1 MKDGST
7 NVFKKRYTVIKKL
20 GKGASGKT
28 YLVEDSHESQN
39 CTKVLKALKC
49 IKLDDNSAAV
59 QRDHEKEAHLLSS
72 LKHPYILRIH
82 ESFVDKNRFCI
93 VSEYCEGGDLTNYL
107 KQVKSKGERISEK
120 IIGKWLVQLILA
132 TVYMHKN
139 KILHRDL
146 KTSNIFLKN
155 GNIKIGDFGI
165 SRSLATTEELATTF
179 IGTPYYMSPEVLKYE
194 GYNNKSDIWSIGI
207 ILYELCTQRRAFTG
221 TNLMRVMW
229 QVINDPCPQ
238 LPEIYSKELQDVLE
252 LMLKKTPQERPSA
265 SELLQSNTVHSYLR
279 DLYKET
285 IFHMQNELSDE
296 SRKNENESNR
306 LISFEE
312 FISSPDSVLH
322 KQQSIE
328 DAEKFPIQS
337 NEETEE
343 NTEHSEDQYLTPRQ
357 KIKLNKATESDKTI
371 AVLRDLAEQLTHTRN
386 SLNSTKE
393 TQLFTWQKGYPSLNH
408 IWPTIQMPTEKLLNE
423 LKNLYSEKINN
434 EISVTDELDDDLEI
448 GGDLSWPKR
457 PGLKDDK
464 KLLGK
469 GPGAEDE
476 SLGTF
481 NFLNFTKHGSEQI
494 EDLTNNTSFNEIKN
508 FYPLPRLTSP
518 IYDYVTM
525 DEFKK
530 QVDNNDN
537 PNIIKKDNNNQENLF
552 IRRQLTFPEML
563 NQNYTQSARQL
574 SDINSS
580 KLKCN
585 SVFTDDTQL
594 METYYTNYD
603 NELLNYTKNF
613 NEENSKE
620 LIKNENIIQND
631 LEDIENQDNEDS
643 TDTLND
649 VLVCMKAALY
659 HPEDSNTIILD
670 DEAKNI
676 FSPEAKAKRI
686 DALKKYCINKL
697 GEKEFHNAYHYL
709 YQKRILENNQSGELT
724 ILNGLKC
731 YCSDVTTGFLLDHL
745 LFLENDALKQTI
757 NIQLSESIHQIL
769 NDNLPFYT

>member
-7 NVFKKRYTVIKKL
+7 VIFKSRYTVIKKL

-28 YLVEDSHESQN
+28 YLVEDFQESQN

-49 IKLDDNSAAV
+49 IKLDDNSEAV
-59 QRDHEKEAHLLSS
+59 QKDYEKEAHLLSS
-72 LKHPYILRIH
+72 LKHPYILCIH

-120 IIGKWLVQLILA
+120 IIGKWLVQIILA
-132 TVYMHKN
+132 TVYIHKN

-155 GNIKIGDFGI
+155 GNIKVGDFGI

-238 LPEIYSKELQDVLE
+238 LPEIYSKELQEVLE

-265 SELLQSNTVHSYLR
+265 SELLHSNAVHSYLR
-279 DLYKET
+279 DLYKE
-285 IFHMQNELSDE
+285 IIIHMRNELSGE
-296 SRKNENESNR
+296 NRKDGS
-306 LISFEE
+306 E
-312 FISSPDSVLH
+312 FNL
-322 KQQSIE
+322 
-328 DAEKFPIQS
+328 
-337 NEETEE
+337 
-343 NTEHSEDQYLTPRQ
+343 
-357 KIKLNKATESDKTI
+357 
-371 AVLRDLAEQLTHTRN
+371 DLAEQLTHTRN
-386 SLNSTKE
+386 SLNSTME

-408 IWPTIQMPTEKLLNE
+408 IWPTIQIPTEKLLNE
-423 LKNLYSEKINN
+423 LKNLYLEKINN
-434 EISVTDELDDDLEI
+434 ETSLIDELDDDLENE
-448 GGDLSWPKR
+448 GDLFWSKKSD
-457 PGLKDDK
+457 LNDNK
-464 KLLGK
+464 KLPGK

-481 NFLNFTKHGSEQI
+481 NFLNSTKHRNEEI
-494 EDLTNNTSFNEIKN
+494 EDLTNNMSFTEIKN
-508 FYPLPRLTSP
+508 FYPSPRLTSP

-530 QVDNNDN
+530 QVDIDNN
-537 PNIIKKDNNNQENLF
+537 PNINKKGNNNQEALF
-552 IRRQLTFPEML
+552 IRRQFTFPAML
-563 NQNYTQSARQL
+563 NQNYAQSARQL

-603 NELLNYTKNF
+603 NELLNYTNNF
-613 NEENSKE
+613 NKEDLKE
-620 LIKNENIIQND
+620 LIENENILQND
-631 LEDIENQDNEDS
+631 LEDIENQDNVDS
-643 TDTLND
+643 NETLND
-649 VLVCMKAALY
+649 VLVCMKAALC
-659 HPEDSNTIILD
+659 HPEDSNTIVLD
-670 DEAKNI
+670 DEAKTI

-686 DALKKYCINKL
+686 DALKKYCIDKL

-709 YQKRILENNQSGELT
+709 YEKRILEKNQSGELT
-724 ILNGLKC
+724 ILNGLKS

-745 LFLENDALKQTI
+745 LFLENDAVKQTI
-757 NIQLSESIHQIL
+757 NIQLSESVHQIL
-769 NDNLPFYT
+769 NDDLSFYAQFASLMDYLKEI

>member
-7 NVFKKRYTVIKKL
+7 VVFKSRYTVIKKL

-28 YLVEDSHESQN
+28 YLVEDFHESQN

-49 IKLDDNSAAV
+49 IKLDDNSEAV
-59 QRDHEKEAHLLSS
+59 QKDYEKEAHLLSS
-72 LKHPYILRIH
+72 LKHPYILCIH

-120 IIGKWLVQLILA
+120 IIGKWLVQIILA

-155 GNIKIGDFGI
+155 GNIKVGDFGI

-238 LPEIYSKELQDVLE
+238 LPEIYSKELQEVLE

-265 SELLQSNTVHSYLR
+265 SELLQSNAVHSYLR
-279 DLYKET
+279 DLYKE
-285 IFHMQNELSDE
+285 IIIHMQNELSGE
-296 SRKNENESNR
+296 NRKDGSEFN
-306 LISFEE
+306 LLMSFEE
-312 FISSPDSVLH
+312 FISLPDSVLH
-322 KQQSIE
+322 NQQSIE
-328 DAEKFPIQS
+328 NAEKFSIQL
-337 NEETEE
+337 NEEIEE
-343 NTEHSEDQYLTPRQ
+343 NVENSEDQYLTPRQ
-357 KIKLNKATESDKTI
+357 KIKLNKATESDRTT

-386 SLNSTKE
+386 SLNSTME

-408 IWPTIQMPTEKLLNE
+408 IWPTIQIPTEKLLNE
-423 LKNLYSEKINN
+423 LKSLYLEKINN
-434 EISVTDELDDDLEI
+434 ETSLIDELDDDLENES
-448 GGDLSWPKR
+448 GLFWSKKSDLN
-457 PGLKDDK
+457 DNK
-464 KLLGK
+464 KLPGK

-481 NFLNFTKHGSEQI
+481 NFLNSTKHRNEEI
-494 EDLTNNTSFNEIKN
+494 EDLTNNMSFTEIKN
-508 FYPLPRLTSP
+508 FYPSPRLTSP

-530 QVDNNDN
+530 QVDIDNN
-537 PNIIKKDNNNQENLF
+537 PNIIKKGNNNQEALF
-552 IRRQLTFPEML
+552 IRRQFTFPAML
-563 NQNYTQSARQL
+563 NQNYAQSVRQL

-603 NELLNYTKNF
+603 NELLNYTNNF
-613 NEENSKE
+613 NKEDLKE
-620 LIKNENIIQND
+620 LIENENILQND
-631 LEDIENQDNEDS
+631 LEDIENQDNVDS
-643 TDTLND
+643 TETLND
-649 VLVCMKAALY
+649 VLVCMKAALC
-659 HPEDSNTIILD
+659 HPEDSNTIVLD
-670 DEAKNI
+670 DEAKTI

-686 DALKKYCINKL
+686 DALKNFY
-697 GEKEFHNAYHYL
+697 FYH
-709 YQKRILENNQSGELT
+709 
-724 ILNGLKC
+724 
-731 YCSDVTTGFLLDHL
+731 D
-745 LFLENDALKQTI
+745 
-757 NIQLSESIHQIL
+757 
-769 NDNLPFYT
+769 